1 VVLIEHHDPGWAQT
15 ATDSRIELDALVLG
29 LSDVRRHPPFV
40 SAVAR
45 YEVEGNTFRHPFTA
59 RVLSVA
65 EISDELAR
73 VGLRLRRG
81 LTNGWTEAVSLGRR
95 SAWEHR
101 SRRRTPCTSRVG

>member
-1 VVLIEHHDPGWAQT
+1 MTWPGRRGVVLIERHNPGWAKT
-15 ATDSRIELDALVLG
+15 ATDLRIDLDALVLG

-73 VGLRLRRG
+73 VGLRLRR
-81 LTNGWTEAVSLGRR
+81 V
-95 SAWEHR
+95 
-101 SRRRTPCTSRVG
+101 

>member
-1 VVLIEHHDPGWAQT
+1 MVLIERHNPGWAQT
-15 ATDSRIELDALVLG
+15 GTDLRIELDALVLG

-40 SAVAR
+40 SAVAV

-73 VGLRLRRG
+73 VGLRLRR
-81 LTNGWTEAVSLGRR
+81 A
-95 SAWEHR
+95 
-101 SRRRTPCTSRVG
+101 